1 MKVNEINIKYL
12 YFPLFFLLIMQLLTN
27 INSSLK
33 CEPDFK
39 SIGDNYSS
47 VNDPQ
52 DNFEYFYGYEFAHR
66 AGGEYYDHWKGIYWD
81 NEPFCYDAYDNF
93 TRPEKL
99 SDLTPYEITDINVVT
114 NLEDAEGKDSHV
126 LIEHDQ
132 TNLINF
138 HSKVCMAK
146 QHTITKYN
154 HGEYELLIKMD
165 KYFEEKFLDSPHHF
179 IFTIENP
186 SNEKVTFSF
195 KSRNFIYTIEEISTI
210 IKDWGVD
217 PSQCVK
223 TEEEEADKD
232 DDAISSENEENTEE
246 KDEDI
251 KPPCEKEK
259 IVIKEELLTWFEK
272 YPIPEVFYF
281 TKKYTI
287 EPHKSRIINISMTF
301 EKNTNENVGGYF
313 IKTSDRGKSNEPFYW
328 PDTYSDNGKLKKLTN
343 LEIILES
350 DLPLGISSFSLMRR
364 RNLEESSYLGEK
376 CNIIKNG
383 VSNGKCGDG
392 FFCNSGYKC
401 QKCAK
406 KECKNCD
413 KNTQECSECFL
424 ISVDGQWNPPGGK
437 GTNLKCDLDYI
448 DITKVQINSQNKIE
462 VPPAIHWRVTMDFW
476 IWISDISVLSREGI
490 NMNII
495 YKDFMAFTLRCF
507 PDGLKIY
514 ATPLE
519 WFYEYPTGENYT
531 KYSQYYND
539 TIEPL
544 IHVDVVNFLKNKVG
558 SYGEVTM
565 EDLVKN
571 AGSNW
576 VYIRY
581 AFNLDKSKH
590 YLNDLPESNLK
601 VSQIYTKQTGMPFH
615 FKKFYGVNKM
625 TYLLFQNFHNPLMNN
640 KNITIYLRNLN
651 IFKEYMPQNIITK
664 YFNLHSID
672 SPSEFPQLLV
682 SFPFSNLISESQNTY
697 KMKGY
702 NYYKRLDSGEIDD
715 QIEITEYNLV
725 LDSDIKTL
733 RPPRNF
739 WRLNLLKLNK
749 QPETCDFDN
758 IIDIKCD
765 NPNEVCF
772 EDDKAFICSEGTD
785 EEPYYLNINDFKCK
799 NHCDIGYMHPPRYTL
814 SSKRLYCSQQCDMNS
829 HQCPSDNYKYTE
841 IHSNFLCSN
850 DFYNLYY
857 KCFSKD
863 ESINNADYS
872 GIFFSSFLRTPSIY
886 IDLQNKYEEF
896 GIDFWYLPDFWL
908 RNKNFVDT
916 LQNYNPKTFSDIT
929 DSNKIIFLSDCCK
942 IQYGKNYN
950 DVIKFYVNNVE
961 SSYTIYSNNARI
973 VPYNWNHF
981 VFIYFKRINGDYSY
995 YLTFRNDQYQSYP
1008 NSNNRIEY
1016 NYWVAP
1022 ANVFLSKIVF
1032 CSAEENEVFGSHL
1045 NSVCKNAQW
1054 LDGFYRKLQ
1063 IFDLKYSSRTP
1074 MFFIH
1079 QFENDGLNGMLQH
1092 DITFNFNKKIKIKY
1106 LKFN

>member
-138 HSKVCMAK
+138 HSKVCMTK

-328 PDTYSDNGKLKKLTN
+328 PDTYSNNGKLKKLTN

-364 RNLEESSYLGEK
+364 KNLEES
-376 CNIIKNG
+376 
-383 VSNGKCGDG
+383 
-392 FFCNSGYKC
+392 
-401 QKCAK
+401 
-406 KECKNCD
+406 
-413 KNTQECSECFL
+413 
-424 ISVDGQWNPPGGK
+424 
-437 GTNLKCDLDYI
+437 
-448 DITKVQINSQNKIE
+448 
-462 VPPAIHWRVTMDFW
+462 
-476 IWISDISVLSREGI
+476 
-490 NMNII
+490 
-495 YKDFMAFTLRCF
+495 
-507 PDGLKIY
+507 
-514 ATPLE
+514 
-519 WFYEYPTGENYT
+519 
-531 KYSQYYND
+531 
-539 TIEPL
+539 
-544 IHVDVVNFLKNKVG
+544 
-558 SYGEVTM
+558 
-565 EDLVKN
+565 
-571 AGSNW
+571 
-576 VYIRY
+576 
-581 AFNLDKSKH
+581 
-590 YLNDLPESNLK
+590 
-601 VSQIYTKQTGMPFH
+601 
-615 FKKFYGVNKM
+615 
-625 TYLLFQNFHNPLMNN
+625 
-640 KNITIYLRNLN
+640 
-651 IFKEYMPQNIITK
+651 
-664 YFNLHSID
+664 
-672 SPSEFPQLLV
+672 
-682 SFPFSNLISESQNTY
+682 
-697 KMKGY
+697 
-702 NYYKRLDSGEIDD
+702 
-715 QIEITEYNLV
+715 
-725 LDSDIKTL
+725 
-733 RPPRNF
+733 
-739 WRLNLLKLNK
+739 
-749 QPETCDFDN
+749 
-758 IIDIKCD
+758 
-765 NPNEVCF
+765 
-772 EDDKAFICSEGTD
+772 
-785 EEPYYLNINDFKCK
+785 
-799 NHCDIGYMHPPRYTL
+799 
-814 SSKRLYCSQQCDMNS
+814 
-829 HQCPSDNYKYTE
+829 
-841 IHSNFLCSN
+841 
-850 DFYNLYY
+850 
-857 KCFSKD
+857 
-863 ESINNADYS
+863 
-872 GIFFSSFLRTPSIY
+872 
-886 IDLQNKYEEF
+886 
-896 GIDFWYLPDFWL
+896 
-908 RNKNFVDT
+908 
-916 LQNYNPKTFSDIT
+916 
-929 DSNKIIFLSDCCK
+929 
-942 IQYGKNYN
+942 
-950 DVIKFYVNNVE
+950 
-961 SSYTIYSNNARI
+961 
-973 VPYNWNHF
+973 
-981 VFIYFKRINGDYSY
+981 
-995 YLTFRNDQYQSYP
+995 
-1008 NSNNRIEY
+1008 
-1016 NYWVAP
+1016 
-1022 ANVFLSKIVF
+1022 
-1032 CSAEENEVFGSHL
+1032 
-1045 NSVCKNAQW
+1045 
-1054 LDGFYRKLQ
+1054 
-1063 IFDLKYSSRTP
+1063 
-1074 MFFIH
+1074 
-1079 QFENDGLNGMLQH
+1079 
-1092 DITFNFNKKIKIKY
+1092 
-1106 LKFN
+1106 